1 MKKILKFLLIEH
13 YRINSIVY
21 FISNSKLTFLK
32 TLLRIYLRK
41 KYHII
46 IGGAVEIKENLV
58 FPHPM
63 NILIGNEV
71 KIGKNCR
78 IYHDVTL
85 GQNKSIFPII
95 HDNVIIYPGAKIIGK
110 VVVGANSIVGA
121 NAVVTKDIPENSIV
135 GGVPAKIIGI
145 RGTEDEYY

>member
-1 MKKILKFLLIEH
+1 LIEH

-21 FISNSKLTFLK
+21 FVSNSRLTI
-32 TLLRIYLRK
+32 LRNIFRNYLRR
-41 KYHII
+41 KYHIV
-46 IGGAVEIKENLV
+46 IGDSVEIKENLT

-63 NILIGNEV
+63 NIVIGNEV
-71 KIGKNCR
+71 KLGKNCR
-78 IYHDVTL
+78 IYQDVTL
-85 GQNKSIFPII
+85 GQNKSFYPII

-121 NAVVTKDIPENSIV
+121 NSVVTKDIPENSIV